1 MTENEISKI
10 IFDCGLKVHR
20 KLGVGLYENVYEQCL
35 EYELK
40 KAGLKVERQ
49 KEINVIY
56 EELIIEKA
64 FRVDMLVEDKVII
77 ENKAVLEIVE
87 YYGFQLYNYLKITN
101 LKLGM
106 ILNFHSPLFKKGVK
120 RIVNG
125 LRE

>member
-64 FRVDMLVEDKVII
+64 FRVDTLVEDKVII

-87 YYGFQLYNYLKITN
+87 YYCFQLYNYLRITIGTDEQME
-101 LKLGM
+101 KLYAALEEITGQ
-106 ILNFHSPLFKKGVK
+106 VK
-120 RIVNG
+120 
-125 LRE
+125 

>member
-87 YYGFQLYNYLKITN
+87 YYGFQLYNYLRITN

>member
-20 KLGVGLYENVYEQCL
+20 KLGVGLYESVYEQCL

-40 KAGLKVERQ
+40 KVGLKVERQ

-77 ENKAVLEIVE
+77 ENKAVPEIID
-87 YYGFQLYNYLKITN
+87 YYGFQLLNYLRITK

-106 ILNFHSPLFKKGVK
+106 ILNFHSPLFKSGVK

-125 LRE
+125 LRD